1 MRRAFTSRVAVV
13 SADARVAAVTDS
25 TRVRVV
31 SPNSPP
37 LSDVATRRPRSD
49 WVASRMRMRETSCD
63 ARLRV
68 AMYAGRYISDPTTM
82 GPNTVANTDQR
93 VRTRSMY
100 SRCTTAHN
108 FRITTLASGRAIRAA
123 LFFACAARE
132 GVALLRE
139 RSAPGRRDRPRNLR
153 YGLKDSSGA
162 GCTDPAPRSHRV
174 SRSATRSTTAGTAPS
189 LGRISTRT
197 RTGM

>member
-1 MRRAFTSRVAVV
+1 MRRAFTSRVAGV
-13 SADARVAAVTDS
+13 SAAARVAAVTDS

-68 AMYAGRYISDPTTM
+68 AMYAGRYISEPNTM
-82 GPNTVANTDQR
+82 GPNTVANTNQR

-108 FRITTLASGRAIRAA
+108 FRITTLASGRGVRAT
-123 LFFACAARE
+123 L
-132 GVALLRE
+132 
-139 RSAPGRRDRPRNLR
+139 
-153 YGLKDSSGA
+153 
-162 GCTDPAPRSHRV
+162 RV
-174 SRSATRSTTAGTAPS
+174 SRAAPEVDALPMGTRRAPASGT
-189 LGRISTRT
+189 GRGIYVTD
-197 RTGM
+197 